1 MLAGMRNLLAVAALL
16 LAFALGAGL
25 VWHLS
30 HREARLPD
38 APALVLKIREVAR
51 LESLDV
57 SLYKKIDFSPD
68 PREQATVWASLAQWA
83 SYTVRPPRGRAI
95 VFAVA
100 HLGLDLRKLDTD
112 SLRVTGRRVEVV
124 LPRVQ
129 TEVELR
135 PAEVEIIGSNL
146 NSEQTAQLFERA
158 RNAFEAEVVADKVL
172 QERARESARQSL
184 RSLFVGLGFSE
195 VAFVEKLS
203 PEPQRG

>member
-1 MLAGMRNLLAVAALL
+1 MRNLLAIAALV

-25 VWHLS
+25 VWQVT
-30 HREARLPD
+30 HRSDRLPD

-51 LESLDV
+51 LEMLDV

-68 PREQATVWASLAQWA
+68 PRERATVWGSVAQWA

-100 HLGLDLRKLDTD
+100 HLGIDLRKLDVE
-112 SLRVTGRRVEVV
+112 SLRVAGRRVEVV

-129 TEVELR
+129 TQVELR

-146 NSEQTAQLFERA
+146 DSAQTAQLFERA
-158 RNAFEAEVVADKVL
+158 RNAFEAEVNADKTL
-172 QERARESARQSL
+172 LERARDSGRQSL
-184 RSLFVGLGFSE
+184 RSLFTGLGFSE
-195 VAFVEKLS
+195 VVFVEKLS

>member
-1 MLAGMRNLLAVAALL
+1 MLTRMRNLLALAALL
-16 LAFALGAGL
+16 LAFVLGAAL
-25 VWHLS
+25 VWHFT
-30 HREARLPD
+30 HREPRLPD

-51 LESLDV
+51 LETLDV

>member
-51 LESLDV
+51 LETLDV

-112 SLRVTGRRVEVV
+112 SLRVTGRRVEVD
-124 LPRVQ
+124 RVPG
-129 TEVELR
+129 
-135 PAEVEIIGSNL
+135 PAQQPDHLEHGEGTVPAAAAHGDAGPSW
-146 NSEQTAQLFERA
+146 
-158 RNAFEAEVVADKVL
+158 
-172 QERARESARQSL
+172 
-184 RSLFVGLGFSE
+184 
-195 VAFVEKLS
+195 
-203 PEPQRG
+203 